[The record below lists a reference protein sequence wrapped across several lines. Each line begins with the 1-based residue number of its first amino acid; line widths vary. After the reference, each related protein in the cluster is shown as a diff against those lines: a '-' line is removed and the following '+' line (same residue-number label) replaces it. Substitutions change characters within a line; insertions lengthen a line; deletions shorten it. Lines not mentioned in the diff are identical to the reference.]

1 MTPPE
6 RLTITGP
13 EDILGFIPHSLGYWP
28 ANSLVAMTMQGK
40 RLGATLRVDLPD
52 FDSDSGLRRFSRTVR
67 GYLEADHD
75 ADGTL
80 LVLFS
85 DEGWVGRTGP
95 DSRNVP
101 AGAPVPGTLGS
112 LLAALEVELGSSGRP
127 VRDAW
132 YVGEAF
138 WRNAYCLD
146 PSCCPFPGRSVEEI
160 RDSRLN
166 AEMVFRGSSVGEDPA
181 CSAGA
186 LPADVAADPY
196 VTDAEQ
202 HWAGEFAPRRGSHSQ
217 FATILDAW
225 ERVLAADAGAGLPA
239 ELAGYLRAS
248 LCIPHWRDAVLVMS
262 AAGRQA
268 AEQGAEDFG
277 MFDPDAG
284 QHVVPPP
291 LEPPE
296 WKLPEGP
303 PLERLPSAGPAD
315 DAAGPVPAYGDVLLG
330 LAPRSPRWDRMRAL
344 EGVLLQLGAA
354 GGGEGGAASLTG
366 RGWIEWCRGRGSFA
380 HVLLDQAV
388 AAHPGYRLA
397 ELLSEL
403 VSRGTLCGWAGRR
416 DAAWQK
422 FAPDAA

>member
-6 RLTITGP
+6 QLTINGP

-52 FDSDSGLRRFSRTVR
+52 PDSHAGLRRYSRTVR
-67 GYLEADHD
+67 EYLEADHD

-85 DEGWVGRTGP
+85 NEGRFGGADPGP
-95 DSRNVP
+95 GAVP
-101 AGAPVPGTLGS
+101 AGAPAEGTLAR
-112 LLAALEVELGSSGRP
+112 LLAALEVELELSGRP

-138 WRNAYCLD
+138 WRNAYCFD
-146 PSCCPFPGRSVEEI
+146 PFCCPFPGRSVDEI

-166 AEMVFRGSSVGEDPA
+166 AEMVFRGSSVGEDP
-181 CSAGA
+181 SATA
-186 LPADVAADPY
+186 ADLSVDTPADPEVAES
-196 VTDAEQ
+196 EQ
-202 HWAGEFAPRRGSHSQ
+202 RWAARFLQCRGSRQEFAGM
-217 FATILDAW
+217 LDAW
-225 ERVLAADAGAGLPA
+225 GRVLAGDPGRATPA

-248 LCIPHWRDAVLVMS
+248 LRIPHWRDAVLVMS

-277 MFDPDAG
+277 IFGPAPDLPVASPPLAG
-284 QHVVPPP
+284 LPTDVPPD
-291 LEPPE
+291 E
-296 WKLPEGP
+296 
-303 PLERLPSAGPAD
+303 
-315 DAAGPVPAYGDVLLG
+315 AAYPIPGDGDVLLG
-330 LAPRSPRWDRMRAL
+330 LAPGTPRWDRMRCL
-344 EGVLLQLGAA
+344 ERVLIQLGAA
-354 GGGEGGAASLTG
+354 GGGEGCAATLTG

-380 HVLLDQAV
+380 HVLLDQALV
-388 AAHPGYRLA
+388 AHPGYRLA

-403 VSRGTLCGWAGRR
+403 VSRGTLCGWAGRSE
-416 DAAWQK
+416 AAWQK
-422 FAPDAA
+422 FEPDAA

>member
-52 FDSDSGLRRFSRTVR
+52 LDSDPGLLRFARTVR
-67 GYLEADHD
+67 DYLEADHD
-75 ADGTL
+75 ADGAL

-85 DEGWVGRTGP
+85 EEGWMGGSGSWPR
-95 DSRNVP
+95 DVP
-101 AGAPVPGTLGS
+101 AGAPLEGTLAR
-112 LLAALEVELGSSGRP
+112 LLTALEVELELSGLP

-132 YVGEAF
+132 FVGEDY
-138 WRNAYCLD
+138 WRNAYCFD
-146 PSCCPFPGRSVEEI
+146 PACCPFPGRSVDEI

-166 AEMVFRGSSVGEDPA
+166 AEMVFRGSSVGEDPS
-181 CSAGA
+181 SAGGA
-186 LPADVAADPY
+186 LPAAAEADVS
-196 VTDAEQ
+196 VLESEQ
-202 HWAGEFAPRRGSHSQ
+202 KWATEFASLRGSRAQ
-217 FATILDAW
+217 FAKILDVW
-225 ERVLAADAGAGLPA
+225 GRVLAEVGERRLPA

-248 LCIPHWRDAVLVMS
+248 LRIPHWRDAVLVMS
-262 AAGRQA
+262 AAGRLA

-277 MFDPDAG
+277 IFAPDAG
-284 QHVVPPP
+284 LRVASPPP
-291 LEPPE
+291 GALSAAEPAE
-296 WKLPEGP
+296 DG
-303 PLERLPSAGPAD
+303 SDDGTFPAP
-315 DAAGPVPAYGDVLLG
+315 GYGDVLLG
-330 LAPRSPRWDRMRAL
+330 LAPPSPRWDRMGAL
-344 EGVLLQLGAA
+344 ERVLQQLGAA

-380 HVLLDQAV
+380 HALLDQAV
-388 AAHPGYRLA
+388 TEHPGYRLA

-422 FAPDAA
+422 FETDAA

>member
-52 FDSDSGLRRFSRTVR
+52 LGSDSGLLRFARTVR
-67 GYLEADHD
+67 EYLEADHD

-85 DEGWVGRTGP
+85 DDGWIDETRPAPG
-95 DSRNVP
+95 SVP
-101 AGAPVPGTLGS
+101 AAVVGTLGR
-112 LLAALEVELGSSGRP
+112 LLAALEVELESSGLP
-127 VRDAW
+127 VHDAW
-132 YVGEAF
+132 YVGEVF
-138 WRNAYCLD
+138 WRNAYCFD
-146 PSCCPFPGRSVEEI
+146 PSCCPFPGRSVDEI

-166 AEMVFRGSSVGEDPA
+166 AEMVFRGSSVGEDPS
-181 CSAGA
+181 SAA
-186 LPADVAADPY
+186 SARPEEAPADLSVMDS
-196 VTDAEQ
+196 EKR
-202 HWAGEFAPRRGSHSQ
+202 WAGELVAVRGSRSQ

-225 ERVLAADAGAGLPA
+225 SSVLGAEAGAHLPA

-262 AAGRQA
+262 AAGRQS

-277 MFDPDAG
+277 IFDPDSG
-284 QHVVPPP
+284 VQVVPPP
-291 LEPPE
+291 LEGLQLKE
-296 WKLPEGP
+296 LPQ
-303 PLERLPSAGPAD
+303 ACPAD
-315 DAAGPVPAYGDVLLG
+315 TAACAVPGYGDVLLG
-330 LAPRSPRWDRMRAL
+330 LAPASPRWDRMRTL

-380 HVLLDQAV
+380 HALLDRAV
-388 AAHPGYRLA
+388 TVHPGYRLA

-422 FAPDAA
+422 FEPDAA